1 MPPRDEVAKLSP
13 KRRHGT
19 WVILLSFVAALLLTG
34 LALPDWA
41 VHWRPAWVAM
51 TLAYWCLAL
60 PERVGLG
67 AAWLAGLVL
76 DAHTGAL
83 LGQNALSLVALAYLA
98 LRMNRQL
105 RVFPLLQQSLCLAL
119 CLLALQGFA
128 WWARHLA
135 GVPPQ
140 HWTFLMPAVTSAMA
154 WPLLFVVLRALRRKY
169 RIV

>member
-1 MPPRDEVAKLSP
+1 MLSP
-13 KRRHGT
+13 NRRNGS

-60 PERVGLG
+60 PERVGIG
-67 AAWLAGLVL
+67 AAWLLGLIL

-83 LGQNALSLVALAYLA
+83 LGQNALSLSALAYLV
-98 LRMNRQL
+98 LRMNRQI
-105 RVFPLLQQSLCLAL
+105 RVFPLLQQSLCIAL

-128 WWARHLA
+128 LWANQIA
-135 GVPPQ
+135 GTPPQ
-140 HWTFLMPAVTSAMA
+140 HWTFWMPAVTSALV
-154 WPLLFVVLRALRRKY
+154 WPLLFAVLRAARRKY
-169 RIV
+169 RVA